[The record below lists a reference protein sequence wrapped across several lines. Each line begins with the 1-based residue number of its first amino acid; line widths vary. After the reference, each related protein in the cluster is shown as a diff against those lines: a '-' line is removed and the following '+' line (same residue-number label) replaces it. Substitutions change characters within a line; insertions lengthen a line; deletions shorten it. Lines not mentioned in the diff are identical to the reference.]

1 MMKELKIPKLIE
13 NADLPEE
20 MSQRKFNKMLEDE
33 SYEFEPNFSFDVREL
48 VAIGSMDYCS
58 KGNRL
63 YAYICYNNSNIEYYD
78 YAIVKTDDFY
88 FKTYADYRK
97 AVKEMSDQLVERWKA
112 WVDSLYQINE

>member
-1 MMKELKIPKLIE
+1 MKELKIPKLIE

-33 SYEFEPNFSFDVREL
+33 SYEFEPDFSFDVRGL
-48 VAIGSMDYCS
+48 VAIGGMDYCS

-63 YAYICYNNSNIEYYD
+63 YAYICYNNSITEYYD
-78 YAIVKTDDFY
+78 YALVKTDDFY
-88 FKTYADYRK
+88 FKTYADYKR

-112 WVDSLYQINE
+112 WVEGLYQGEE